1 MDSDSDSDAH
11 VDISSALLG
20 GASTSSAAARRSSAA
35 PGSNASKTKA
45 QGKGKSS
52 AGSNVDRNAEQ
63 DEDEDDDDEEED
75 ALFASLSAL
84 QHSRNLSEGAA
95 LVRKGKDTKAS
106 KGLTGGGSFQS
117 LGLAPL
123 LLKALLQR
131 GFTTPTPIQRL
142 ALPSILGAS
151 ETVVTDQGKKITV
164 ARDHLCMARTGSG
177 KTLCY
182 LLPLL
187 SRLWTHSDKY
197 GARGLILVPTRE
209 LALQVLKVGKDLA
222 RGIAGKGEEGG
233 GEALRWAMI
242 VGGEAMEQQFEIMA
256 GNPDVI
262 IATPGRFLHLLVEMS
277 LSLSS
282 IQSLIIDE
290 ADRLFE
296 LGFAEQLHEILHRV
310 PPTRQTLLFSA
321 TLPSSLVG
329 FAKAGLQNPK
339 LIRLDVDQKISKD
352 LQMAYLDVK
361 STEKEAVLLGL
372 LREVIGVPVM
382 TEQERDDERK
392 RQVRDAETAFDEVS
406 AGTGKPTQARGKN
419 AKGKGKDRDGG
430 WGKKGKKGKKGGDE
444 GAEGEKV
451 DGAILSPHQTVVFV
465 STKHHVE
472 YISALLTSAHYAV
485 SAIYGSM
492 DQTARKIA
500 LSRFR
505 NGQTSILVV
514 TDLAARG
521 IDVPGVENVINYDFP
536 NGTRAFVHRV
546 GRTARAG
553 RTGWAYTFVTSTDL
567 PHMLDLELFLSRPLK
582 ICPLASTSSSSSGS
596 GPDYSQTLILGTAP
610 RSLVDLD
617 LESHRSLLVHN
628 PQLEILQNV
637 AARGQKMYERGLGK
651 ASPES
656 YRRAKEIQRGKQD
669 KVNGVAGLSDAGS
682 ENPVFDQFMARAL
695 LSSRNGGGASG
706 SAASGPSS
714 SSVVVVSDET
724 IQRAKEAER
733 ERAELL
739 AKISG
744 FRPAETVFE
753 VGTRGKRSTEP
764 LAALMKERR
773 KAMMKSE
780 RAREL
785 VRKVDESELP
795 QVEGADE
802 GDDVLVEVEE
812 EEDEL
817 DKPSKRPRKE
827 EMEDADDEELEAV
840 FGKKPTKRSKP
851 TGEGASFRDPRF
863 YLNYEQEGAATEAGY
878 ALTNGDSFVAQA
890 AHSQYDVSGRGD
902 TEGTP
907 AEAQAQRAS
916 TLKWDRR
923 QKKFVRA
930 DQVGADNKKM
940 IRSES
945 GQKLSATFKSGVYDD
960 WKKKSRTYMPKVGE
974 TELKG
979 RTTDAGQKKWRHQGT
994 MSKMDEGEKG
1004 KGKRRHITSGGP
1016 ATAKMGS
1023 MPGGLKSAAEIRKD
1037 RIAKE
1042 KRVRRSN
1049 QPSKKNPNGVR
1060 DGGRGGGAAGRGG
1073 RGGGRGGGGGGR
1085 R

>member
-1 MDSDSDSDAH
+1 MDSDSDSDH
-11 VDISSALLG
+11 VDIAAALLG
-20 GASTSSAAARRSSAA
+20 QSTTKSRSKQSAPLKSPTNSKNTTTKSRR
-35 PGSNASKTKA
+35 PA
-45 QGKGKSS
+45 QTEPESE
-52 AGSNVDRNAEQ
+52 N
-63 DEDEDDDDEEED
+63 EDDEDEEED
-75 ALFASLSAL
+75 AIFASLAQL

-95 LVRKGKDTKAS
+95 IVRKGKDSKSTKT
-106 KGLTGGGSFQS
+106 LTGGGSFQA

-142 ALPSILGAS
+142 ALPSILGTT
-151 ETVVTDQGKKITV
+151 ETVVTDQGKKLTV

-187 SRLWTHSDKY
+187 SRLWSHSDKF

-209 LALQVLKVGKDLA
+209 LAMQVLKVGKDLA
-222 RGIAGKGEEGG
+222 RGIRGE
-233 GEALRWAMI
+233 GEALRWAMV
-242 VGGEAMEQQFEIMA
+242 VGGEAMEAQFESIS

-262 IATPGRFLHLLVEMS
+262 IATPGRFLHLLIEMS
-277 LSLSS
+277 LSLAS

-296 LGFAEQLHEILHRV
+296 LGFADQLNEILHRV

-339 LIRLDVDQKISKD
+339 LLRLDVDQKISKD

-361 STEKEAVLLGL
+361 ASEKEAVLLGL
-372 LREVIGVPVM
+372 LREVINVPVM
-382 TEQERDDERK
+382 TELERDEERK
-392 RQVRDAETAFDEVS
+392 RQVREAEQSFEEVS
-406 AGTGKPTQARGKN
+406 GGMGKPAGQGKKSKFN
-419 AKGKGKDRDGG
+419 AKKQKQDGG
-430 WGKKGKKGKKGGDE
+430 WKGKRKRDAAGSDDEDVDGGD
-444 GAEGEKV
+444 
-451 DGAILSPHQTVVFV
+451 AILSPHQTVVFV

-472 YISALLTSAHYAV
+472 YISTLLTAAHYSV

-505 NGQTSILVV
+505 RCQTSILVV

-553 RTGWAYTFVTSTDL
+553 RTGWAYTFVTSHDL

-582 ICPLASTSSSSSGS
+582 ICPTPAPLDFA
-596 GPDYSQTLILGTAP
+596 QTLVLGSAP

-617 LESHRSLLVHN
+617 LESHRALLEHT
-628 PQLEILQNV
+628 PQLEALQGV
-637 AARGQKMYERGLGK
+637 AQRGQRMYERGLGK

-656 YRRAKEIQRGKQD
+656 YRRSKEIIRTKHD
-669 KVNGVAGLSDAGS
+669 KVNGIDGKSDAGS
-682 ENPVFDQFMARAL
+682 ENPVFDQYMARSL
-695 LSSRNGGGASG
+695 LSNRNPSAS
-706 SAASGPSS
+706 STLTASTSNQP
-714 SSVVVVSDET
+714 VMTDET
-724 IQRAKEAER
+724 VQQAKDAER
-733 ERAELL
+733 ERADML

-785 VRKVDESELP
+785 VQKVDESELP
-795 QVEGADE
+795 QLEGGSGDGTGELGGDDDDDE
-802 GDDVLVEVEE
+802 GQDLF
-812 EEDEL
+812 EL
-817 DKPSKRPRKE
+817 DKPSKRVRKE
-827 EMEDADDEELEAV
+827 DMDDADEEELEAV

-851 TGEGASFRDPRF
+851 MGEGATYRDPRF

-890 AHSQYDVSGRGD
+890 AHSTYDVSGRGD

-907 AEAQAQRAS
+907 AEAQAQKAS
-916 TLKWDRR
+916 ALKWDRR

-945 GQKLSATFKSGVYDD
+945 GQKLSATFKSGVFDD

-974 TELKG
+974 AELAG
-979 RTTDAGQKKWRHQGT
+979 RTSTGTEKKWRHQGQKT
-994 MSKMDEGEKG
+994 KMDEGEKG
-1004 KGKRRHITSGGP
+1004 KGKRRRIGKP
-1016 ATAKMGS
+1016 GS
-1023 MPGGLKSAAEIRKD
+1023 QSSAPGGLKSAADIRKD
-1037 RIAKE
+1037 RISKE
-1042 KRVRRSN
+1042 KRVKRSN
-1049 QPSKKNPNGVR
+1049 QPSKKNPNGYKAPST
-1060 DGGRGGGAAGRGG
+1060 GGGGK
-1073 RGGGRGGGGGGR
+1073 GGGGGGR
-1085 R
+1085 RK

>member
-1 MDSDSDSDAH
+1 MDSDSDSDH
-11 VDISSALLG
+11 IDIASALLG
-20 GASTSSAAARRSSAA
+20 GAGKKSKSSSTSRPTASS
-35 PGSNASKTKA
+35 SSTTTTTTTKN
-45 QGKGKSS
+45 GKRPREPEP
-52 AGSNVDRNAEQ
+52 V
-63 DEDEDDDDEEED
+63 DEDDDDDGEEED
-75 ALFASLSAL
+75 AIFASLSRL

-95 LVRKGKDTKAS
+95 LVRKENKGSTS
-106 KGLTGGGSFQS
+106 KGLTGGGSFQA
-117 LGLAPL
+117 LGLPPL
-123 LLKALLQR
+123 LLKTLLQR
-131 GFTTPTPIQRL
+131 GFSTPTPIQRL
-142 ALPSILGAS
+142 ALPSILGTT
-151 ETVVTDQGKKITV
+151 ETVVTDQGKKLTV

-187 SRLWTHSDKY
+187 ARLWTHSEKF

-209 LALQVLKVGKDLA
+209 LAMQVLKVGKDLA
-222 RGIAGKGEEGG
+222 RGIRGE
-233 GEALRWAMI
+233 GESLRWAMV
-242 VGGEAMEQQFEIMA
+242 VGGEAMEAQFETIA

-262 IATPGRFLHLLVEMS
+262 IATPGRFLHLLIEMS
-277 LSLSS
+277 LSLAN

-296 LGFAEQLHEILHRV
+296 LGFSDQLTEILHRV

-361 STEKEAVLLGL
+361 ATEKEAVLLGL
-372 LREVIGVPVM
+372 LRERIGVPVM
-382 TEQERDDERK
+382 TEVERDEERK
-392 RQVRDAETAFDEVS
+392 RQVREAEQSFEEVS
-406 AGTGKPTQARGKN
+406 GGTGKPAGKGKKN
-419 AKGKGKDRDGG
+419 AFNAKKQKQDKGWKGKGKRG
-430 WGKKGKKGKKGGDE
+430 GGDDDE
-444 GAEGEKV
+444 DGDKV

-472 YISALLTSAHYAV
+472 YISALLTAAHYSV

-505 NGQTSILVV
+505 HSQTSILVV

-553 RTGWAYTFVTSTDL
+553 RTGWAYTFVTTHDL

-582 ICPLASTSSSSSGS
+582 LCPIASSSSSNNG
-596 GPDYSQTLILGTAP
+596 GAIDFAQTLVLGSAP

-617 LESHRSLLVHN
+617 LEAHRSLLVHH
-628 PQLEILQNV
+628 PQLETLQQV
-637 AARGQKMYERGLGK
+637 AQRGQKMYERGLAK

-656 YRRAKEIQRGKQD
+656 YRRAKEIARTKHD
-669 KVNGVAGLSDAGS
+669 KVNGVGGQSDAGS
-682 ENPVFDQFMARAL
+682 ENPIWDQYMARSL
-695 LSSRNGGGASG
+695 LTTRNGGGG
-706 SAASGPSS
+706 GVTSS
-714 SSVVVVSDET
+714 STTTNEEGGGGGAMTDET
-724 IQRAKEAER
+724 VQRAKEAER
-733 ERAELL
+733 ERADLL

-744 FRPAETVFE
+744 FRPSETVFE
-753 VGTRGKRSTEP
+753 VGTRGKRSSEP

-785 VRKVDESELP
+785 VKKVDESELP
-795 QVEGADE
+795 QVEGTEGGDDELGEDLFELEEDKPTKRMRKEDMDDADE
-802 GDDVLVEVEE
+802 
-812 EEDEL
+812 
-817 DKPSKRPRKE
+817 
-827 EMEDADDEELEAV
+827 EELEAV

-851 TGEGASFRDPRF
+851 TGEGATYRDPRF

-890 AHSQYDVSGRGD
+890 AHSTYDVSGRGD

-907 AEAQAQRAS
+907 AEAQAQKAS
-916 TLKWDRR
+916 ALKWDRR

-945 GQKLSATFKSGVYDD
+945 GHKLSATFKSGVFDD

-974 TELKG
+974 TELAG
-979 RTTDAGQKKWRHQGT
+979 RTTTGHEKKWRHQGQKA
-994 MSKMDEGEKG
+994 KMDEGEKG
-1004 KGKRRHITSGGP
+1004 KGKRRRIGKP
-1016 ATAKMGS
+1016 GS
-1023 MPGGLKSAAEIRKD
+1023 ASSAPGGLKTASDIRKD
-1037 RIAKE
+1037 RISKE
-1042 KRVRRSN
+1042 KRVKRSN
-1049 QPSKKNPNGVR
+1049 QPSKKNPNGYK
-1060 DGGRGGGAAGRGG
+1060 GPSSGGGGK
-1073 RGGGRGGGGGGR
+1073 GGGGGGR
-1085 R
+1085 KK

>member
-1 MDSDSDSDAH
+1 MDSDSDSDH
-11 VDISSALLG
+11 IDIASALLG
-20 GASTSSAAARRSSAA
+20 RNDKKKQQKSNKKSSSTTSSVSTSRRSST
-35 PGSNASKTKA
+35 GT
-45 QGKGKSS
+45 GKGKGP
-52 AGSNVDRNAEQ
+52 AQ
-63 DEDEDDDDEEED
+63 DEDEEEED
-75 ALFASLSAL
+75 EVDSEEDAIFASLSQL

-95 LVRKGKDTKAS
+95 LIRKGKDS
-106 KGLTGGGSFQS
+106 KSSKTLTGGGSFQA
-117 LGLAPL
+117 LGLPPL
-123 LLKALLQR
+123 LLKTLLQR

-142 ALPSILGAS
+142 ALPSILGTT
-151 ETVVTDQGKKITV
+151 EVVVTDQGKKLTV

-187 SRLWTHSDKY
+187 TRLWTHSEKF
-197 GARGLILVPTRE
+197 GARGLVLVPTRE
-209 LALQVLKVGKDLA
+209 LAMQVLKVGKDLC
-222 RGIAGKGEEGG
+222 RGIRGE
-233 GEALRWAMI
+233 GEALRWAMV
-242 VGGEAMEQQFEIMA
+242 VGGEAMEAQFETIA

-262 IATPGRFLHLLVEMS
+262 IATPGRFLHLLIEMS
-277 LSLSS
+277 LSLAN

-296 LGFAEQLHEILHRV
+296 LGFSDQLTEILHRV

-361 STEKEAVLLGL
+361 ASEKEAVLLGL
-372 LREVIGVPVM
+372 LRERIGVPVM
-382 TEQERDDERK
+382 TEQERDEERK
-392 RQVRDAETAFDEVS
+392 RQVREAEQSFEEVS
-406 AGTGKPTQARGKN
+406 GGMGKPA
-419 AKGKGKDRDGG
+419 GKGKNSKFNAKKQKQDGG
-430 WGKKGKKGKKGGDE
+430 WKGKRKRDGDE
-444 GAEGEKV
+444 DDEDEKV

-472 YISALLTSAHYAV
+472 YLSALLTTAHYSV

-505 NGQTSILVV
+505 NSLTSILVV

-553 RTGWAYTFVTSTDL
+553 RTGWAYTFVTAHDL

-582 ICPLASTSSSSSGS
+582 LCPTPA
-596 GPDYSQTLILGTAP
+596 PIDFAQTLVLGSAP
-610 RSLVDLD
+610 RSLVDLE
-617 LESHRSLLVHN
+617 LEAHRSLLSHH
-628 PQLEILQNV
+628 PQLETLQQV
-637 AARGQKMYERGLGK
+637 AGRGQKMYERGLGK

-656 YRRAKEIQRGKQD
+656 YRRAKEIQREKQD
-669 KVNGVAGLSDAGS
+669 KLNGIAGQSDAGS
-682 ENPVFDQFMARAL
+682 ENPVFDQYMARSL
-695 LSSRNGGGASG
+695 LTTRNGGGG
-706 SAASGPSS
+706 TRN
-714 SSVVVVSDET
+714 DEANEEGEDLT
-724 IQRAKEAER
+724 EETVQRAKEAER
-733 ERAELL
+733 ERADLL

-744 FRPAETVFE
+744 FRPSETVFE

-773 KAMMKSE
+773 KAMLKSE

-785 VRKVDESELP
+785 VKKVEESELP
-795 QVEGADE
+795 QVEEGEGA
-802 GDDVLVEVEE
+802 GDNEE
-812 EEDEL
+812 EETEL
-817 DKPSKRPRKE
+817 FELEEDKPSKRMRKE
-827 EMEDADDEELEAV
+827 DMDDADEEELEAV

-851 TGEGASFRDPRF
+851 TGAGATFRDPRF
-863 YLNYEQEGAATEAGY
+863 YLHYEQEGAATEAGY

-890 AHSQYDVSGRGD
+890 AHSTYDVSGRGD

-907 AEAQAQRAS
+907 AEAQAQKAS
-916 TLKWDRR
+916 ALKWDRR

-945 GQKLSATFKSGVYDD
+945 GHKLSATFKSGVFDD
-960 WKKKSRTYMPKVGE
+960 WKKKSRTYMPKIGE
-974 TELKG
+974 AELAG
-979 RTTDAGQKKWRHQGT
+979 RTTTGNEKKWRHQGQKT
-994 MSKMDEGEKG
+994 KMDEGEKG
-1004 KGKRRHITSGGP
+1004 KGKRRRIGKP
-1016 ATAKMGS
+1016 GS
-1023 MPGGLKSAAEIRKD
+1023 ASSAPGGLKTAADIRKD
-1037 RIAKE
+1037 RISKE
-1042 KRVRRSN
+1042 KRVKRSN
-1049 QPSKKNPNGVR
+1049 QPSKKNPNGYK
-1060 DGGRGGGAAGRGG
+1060 GPSNGGGGG
-1073 RGGGRGGGGGGR
+1073 KGGGGGGR
-1085 R
+1085 KK

>member
-1 MDSDSDSDAH
+1 MDSDSDSDH
-11 VDISSALLG
+11 IDIASALLG
-20 GASTSSAAARRSSAA
+20 ATGAAKKKKQLASTSSTSTST
-35 PGSNASKTKA
+35 SK
-45 QGKGKSS
+45 KGKQQQPVTQE
-52 AGSNVDRNAEQ
+52 GDQ
-63 DEDEDDDDEEED
+63 DEEEEDEGIDSEED
-75 ALFASLSAL
+75 AIFASLSQL

-95 LVRKGKDTKAS
+95 LVRKGKDNKSS
-106 KGLTGGGSFQS
+106 KTLTGGGSFQA
-117 LGLAPL
+117 LGLPPL
-123 LLKALLQR
+123 LLKTLLQR

-142 ALPSILGAS
+142 ALPSILGTT
-151 ETVVTDQGKKITV
+151 ETVVTDQGKKLTV

-187 SRLWTHSDKY
+187 SRLWTHSEKF

-209 LALQVLKVGKDLA
+209 LAMQVLKVGKDLA
-222 RGIAGKGEEGG
+222 RGIRGE
-233 GEALRWAMI
+233 GESLRWAMV
-242 VGGEAMEQQFEIMA
+242 VGGEAMEAQFETIA

-262 IATPGRFLHLLVEMS
+262 IATPGRFLHLLIEMS
-277 LSLSS
+277 LSLAN
-282 IQSLIIDE
+282 IQTLIIDE

-296 LGFAEQLHEILHRV
+296 LGFSDQLTEILHRV

-339 LIRLDVDQKISKD
+339 LLRLDVDQKISKD

-361 STEKEAVLLGL
+361 DSEKEAVLLGL

-382 TEQERDDERK
+382 TELERDEERK
-392 RQVRDAETAFDEVS
+392 RQVREAEQSFEEVS
-406 AGTGKPTQARGKN
+406 GGTGKPA
-419 AKGKGKDRDGG
+419 GKGKNSKFNAKKQKLDGG
-430 WGKKGKKGKKGGDE
+430 WKGKRKRDAGEPEDE
-444 GAEGEKV
+444 EKV

-472 YISALLTSAHYAV
+472 YISALLTAAHYSV

-505 NGQTSILVV
+505 NSQTSILVV

-553 RTGWAYTFVTSTDL
+553 RTGWAYTFVTAHDL

-582 ICPLASTSSSSSGS
+582 ICPISSSSSS
-596 GPDYSQTLILGTAP
+596 STPIDFAQTLVLGSAP

-617 LESHRSLLVHN
+617 LESHRSLLSHQ
-628 PQLEILQNV
+628 PQLETLQQV
-637 AARGQKMYERGLGK
+637 AGRGQKMYERGLGK

-656 YRRAKEIQRGKQD
+656 YRRAKEITRSKHD
-669 KVNGVAGLSDAGS
+669 KRNGIGGQSDAGS
-682 ENPVFDQFMARAL
+682 ENPVFDQYMARSL
-695 LSSRNGGGASG
+695 LTTRNGAPKAGGGGGAS
-706 SAASGPSS
+706 STN
-714 SSVVVVSDET
+714 DEMSEET
-724 IQRAKEAER
+724 VQRAKEAEK
-733 ERAELL
+733 ERADLL

-744 FRPAETVFE
+744 FRPSETVFE

-785 VRKVDESELP
+785 VKKVDESELP
-795 QVEGADE
+795 QIEGGDEDDEDEEPELFELEEDKPTKRMRKEDMDDADE
-802 GDDVLVEVEE
+802 
-812 EEDEL
+812 
-817 DKPSKRPRKE
+817 
-827 EMEDADDEELEAV
+827 EELEAV

-851 TGEGASFRDPRF
+851 TGEGATFRDPRF

-890 AHSQYDVSGRGD
+890 AHSTYDVAGRGD

-907 AEAQAQRAS
+907 AEAQAQKAS
-916 TLKWDRR
+916 ALKWDRR

-945 GQKLSATFKSGVYDD
+945 GHKLSATFKSGVFDD

-974 TELKG
+974 TELAG
-979 RTTDAGQKKWRHQGT
+979 RTTTGNEKKWRHQGQKT
-994 MSKMDEGEKG
+994 KMDEGEKG
-1004 KGKRRHITSGGP
+1004 KGKRRRIGKPGSATS
-1016 ATAKMGS
+1016 A
-1023 MPGGLKSAAEIRKD
+1023 PGGLKSAADIRKD
-1037 RIAKE
+1037 RISKE
-1042 KRVRRSN
+1042 KRVKRSN
-1049 QPSKKNPNGVR
+1049 QPSKKNPNGYKGPSN
-1060 DGGRGGGAAGRGG
+1060 GGKGGGGG
-1073 RGGGRGGGGGGR
+1073 GGGGGGR
-1085 R
+1085 RK

>member
-1 MDSDSDSDAH
+1 MDSDSDSDH
-11 VDISSALLG
+11 IDIASALLG
-20 GASTSSAAARRSSAA
+20 GATTKSKKPLSSTNTSSSTSSSRPST
-35 PGSNASKTKA
+35 SKTSTTS
-45 QGKGKSS
+45 GKK
-52 AGSNVDRNAEQ
+52 GSKVTN
-63 DEDEDDDDEEED
+63 DEDEDSEED
-75 ALFASLSAL
+75 AIFASLSAL

-95 LVRKGKDTKAS
+95 LVRKGKDTKQS
-106 KGLTGGGSFQS
+106 KTLTGGGSFQA

-123 LLKALLQR
+123 LLKTLLQR

-142 ALPSILGAS
+142 ALPSILGTT
-151 ETVVTDQGKKITV
+151 ETVVTDQGKKLTV

-187 SRLWTHSDKY
+187 SRLWTHSEKY

-209 LALQVLKVGKDLA
+209 LAMQVLKVGKDLA
-222 RGIAGKGEEGG
+222 RGIRGE
-233 GEALRWAMI
+233 GEALRWAMV
-242 VGGEAMEQQFEIMA
+242 VGGEAMEAQFETIA

-262 IATPGRFLHLLVEMS
+262 IATPGRFLHLLIEMS
-277 LSLSS
+277 LSLAS

-296 LGFAEQLHEILHRV
+296 LGFSDQLNEILHRV

-361 STEKEAVLLGL
+361 ATEKEAVLMGI

-382 TEQERDDERK
+382 TELERDEERK
-392 RQVRDAETAFDEVS
+392 RQVREAEQSFEEVS
-406 AGTGKPTQARGKN
+406 GGMGKPA
-419 AKGKGKDRDGG
+419 GKGKNSKFNAKKQKTDGG
-430 WGKKGKKGKKGGDE
+430 WKGKRKHDGDE
-444 GAEGEKV
+444 EEGDEKV

-472 YISALLTSAHYAV
+472 YISALLTAAHYSV

-505 NGQTSILVV
+505 NSQTSILVV

-553 RTGWAYTFVTSTDL
+553 RTGWAYTFVTAHDL

-582 ICPLASTSSSSSGS
+582 ICPTPPPLDFA
-596 GPDYSQTLILGTAP
+596 QTLVLGSAP

-617 LESHRSLLVHN
+617 LEAHRSLLEHY
-628 PQLEILQNV
+628 PQLEALQGV
-637 AARGQKMYERGLGK
+637 SQRGQKMYERGLAK

-656 YRRAKEIQRGKQD
+656 YRRAKEITRGKHE
-669 KVNGVAGLSDAGS
+669 KVNGIGGQSDAGS
-682 ENPVFDQFMARAL
+682 ENPVFDQFMARSL
-695 LSSRNGGGASG
+695 LSTRNGAGTSSASG
-706 SAASGPSS
+706 TNGGQGELMTEE
-714 SSVVVVSDET
+714 VV
-724 IQRAKEAER
+724 QKAKDAER
-733 ERAELL
+733 ERADLL

-744 FRPAETVFE
+744 FRPSETVFE

-785 VRKVDESELP
+785 VKKVDESELP
-795 QVEGADE
+795 QVEGGEDAGEDQ
-802 GDDVLVEVEE
+802 E
-812 EEDEL
+812 EEDLFEL
-817 DKPSKRPRKE
+817 EEDKPTKRLRKE
-827 EMEDADDEELEAV
+827 DMDDADEEELEAV

-851 TGEGASFRDPRF
+851 MGEGATYRDPRF

-890 AHSQYDVSGRGD
+890 AHSTYDVSGRGD

-907 AEAQAQRAS
+907 AEAQAQKAS

-940 IRSES
+940 IKSES
-945 GQKLSATFKSGVYDD
+945 GQKLSATFKSGVFDD

-974 TELKG
+974 TELAG
-979 RTTDAGQKKWRHQGT
+979 RTTTGNEKKWRHQGQKT
-994 MSKMDEGEKG
+994 KMDEGEKG
-1004 KGKRRHITSGGP
+1004 KGKRRRIGKP
-1016 ATAKMGS
+1016 GS
-1023 MPGGLKSAAEIRKD
+1023 AASAPGGLKSAADIRKD
-1037 RIAKE
+1037 RISKE
-1042 KRVRRSN
+1042 KRVKRSN
-1049 QPSKKNPNGVR
+1049 QPSKKNPNGYK
-1060 DGGRGGGAAGRGG
+1060 DPSS
-1073 RGGGRGGGGGGR
+1073 GGGRGGGGGGGGGR
-1085 R
+1085 RK

>member
-1 MDSDSDSDAH
+1 MDSDSDSDH
-11 VDISSALLG
+11 IDIASALLG
-20 GASTSSAAARRSSAA
+20 GGGRGDLREKNKKNKTTKTTMTTTTAARKT
-35 PGSNASKTKA
+35 PSNT
-45 QGKGKSS
+45 Q
-52 AGSNVDRNAEQ
+52 Q
-63 DEDEDDDDEEED
+63 DDQDDQDEDDDDEEEED
-75 ALFASLSAL
+75 AIFKTLSAL

-95 LVRKGKDTKAS
+95 LVRKGKDTKQS
-106 KGLTGGGSFQS
+106 KQLTGGGSFQA
-117 LGLAPL
+117 LGLAPQ

-131 GFTTPTPIQRL
+131 GFTTPTPIQRI
-142 ALPSILGAS
+142 ALPSILGTT
-151 ETVVTDQGKKITV
+151 ETVVTDQGKKLTV

-187 SRLWTHSDKY
+187 SRLWTHSDKF

-209 LALQVLKVGKDLA
+209 LAMQVLKVGKDLA
-222 RGIAGKGEEGG
+222 RGIRGE
-233 GEALRWAMI
+233 GEALRWAMV
-242 VGGEAMEQQFEIMA
+242 VGGESMESQFENVA

-262 IATPGRFLHLLVEMS
+262 IATPGRFLHLLIEMS
-277 LSLSS
+277 LSLAN

-296 LGFAEQLHEILHRV
+296 LGFSDQLTEILHRV

-339 LIRLDVDQKISKD
+339 LLRLDVDQKISKD

-361 STEKEAVLLGL
+361 ATEKEAVLLGV

-382 TEQERDDERK
+382 TEHERDDERK
-392 RQVRDAETAFDEVS
+392 RQVREAEQSFEEVS
-406 AGTGKPTQARGKN
+406 GGTGKPA
-419 AKGKGKDRDGG
+419 GKGKKSKFNAKKQKQDGG
-430 WGKKGKKGKKGGDE
+430 WKGKRKRDGDDDDDDD
-444 GAEGEKV
+444 EKV

-472 YISALLTSAHYAV
+472 YLSALLTAAHYSV

-500 LSRFR
+500 LARFR
-505 NGQTSILVV
+505 HSQTSILVV

-553 RTGWAYTFVTSTDL
+553 RTGWAYTFVTAHDL
-567 PHMLDLELFLSRPLK
+567 PHLLDLELFLSRPLK
-582 ICPLASTSSSSSGS
+582 VCPLAADQP
-596 GPDYSQTLILGTAP
+596 PDYAQTLVLGSAP

-617 LESHRSLLVHN
+617 LESHRSLVVHH
-628 PQLEILQNV
+628 PHLEALQGV
-637 AARGQKMYERGLGK
+637 SQRGQKMYERGLAK

-656 YRRAKEIQRGKQD
+656 YRRAKELTRGKHD
-669 KVNGVAGLSDAGS
+669 KVNGVGGQSDAGS
-682 ENPVFDQFMARAL
+682 ENPVFDQFMARSL
-695 LSSRNGGGASG
+695 LSTRNGRSTTATTTTTT
-706 SAASGPSS
+706 SAD
-714 SSVVVVSDET
+714 SVMMTDET
-724 IQRAKEAER
+724 VQRAKDAER
-733 ERAELL
+733 ERSELL

-744 FRPAETVFE
+744 FRPNETVFE

-773 KAMMKSE
+773 KAMAKSA

-785 VRKVDESELP
+785 VQKVDESELP
-795 QVEGADE
+795 QVDRNDDDNGASEDGEDGMLDIEEDKPTKRMRKEDMDDADE
-802 GDDVLVEVEE
+802 
-812 EEDEL
+812 
-817 DKPSKRPRKE
+817 
-827 EMEDADDEELEAV
+827 EELEAV

-851 TGEGASFRDPRF
+851 TGEGATYRDPRF

-890 AHSQYDVSGRGD
+890 AHSTYDVSGRGD

-907 AEAQAQRAS
+907 AEAQAQKAS
-916 TLKWDRR
+916 ALKWDRR

-945 GQKLSATFKSGVYDD
+945 GHKLSATFKSGVFDD

-974 TELKG
+974 AELSG
-979 RTTDAGQKKWRHQGT
+979 RTTSTGSEKKWRHQGQKA
-994 MSKMDEGEKG
+994 KMDEGEKG
-1004 KGKRRHITSGGP
+1004 KGKRRRIGKP
-1016 ATAKMGS
+1016 GS
-1023 MPGGLKSAAEIRKD
+1023 AGSAPGGLKSAADIRKD
-1037 RIAKE
+1037 RISKE
-1042 KRVRRSN
+1042 KRVKRSN
-1049 QPSKKNPNGVR
+1049 QPSKKNPNGYKGPSN
-1060 DGGRGGGAAGRGG
+1060 GG
-1073 RGGGRGGGGGGR
+1073 GGGGGGR
-1085 R
+1085 KK